1 MRSREPNMQTLT
13 PKTPEV
19 EALKKALAPK
29 VQPNLDLTDVERRVM
44 ALLKDKT

>member
-1 MRSREPNMQTLT
+1 MKSREPNMQTLT

-19 EALKKALAPK
+19 EALRKALTPK
-29 VQPNLDLTDVERRVM
+29 IPPHLDFTDIERRLT